1 MWDALAF
8 LGAFIAIEGAIY
20 AAAPDAAR
28 RLARTVTETGDRE
41 LRIAGFAAL
50 VLGVFVVWLLRG

>member
-8 LGAFIAIEGAIY
+8 LGAFVAFEGAIY
-20 AAAPDAAR
+20 AAAPEMAR
-28 RLARTVTETGDRE
+28 RMARAVTETGDRE

-50 VLGVFVVWLLRG
+50 LLGVFVVWLLRG